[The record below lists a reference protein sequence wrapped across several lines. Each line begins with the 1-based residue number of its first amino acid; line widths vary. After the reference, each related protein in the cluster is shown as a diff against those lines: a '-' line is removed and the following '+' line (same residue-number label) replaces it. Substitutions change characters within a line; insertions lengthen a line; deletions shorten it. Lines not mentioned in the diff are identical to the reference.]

1 MQTSNLS
8 SSTPGASAPGTAGA
22 AAPGTARA
30 GRAAHAATSNG
41 TVALESLFVSAAA
54 VAVALALAPA
64 DAALGAPGPHLA
76 WLAVL
81 VIAARYGT
89 RGLLIALPVGAGVL
103 TAVAW
108 LLHRD
113 AVLVARMETGADLA
127 GMGAAVLVGWIASLQ
142 ERRLGDLSAR
152 LRQAQRRTATDADL
166 LRELQDALLS
176 MRARTDRLE
185 VSLSFLRDVSERL
198 LGHDAQ
204 TAAQAALE
212 LAVAR
217 TGARAALVE
226 LSDAGAEVEA
236 QTGSWTDDGS
246 AANVAEDQ
254 TIAQALRTRRS
265 VRAID
270 LREPKSTDADIAAP
284 LLNADGQA
292 IGFIAVRGV
301 PYAGAS
307 LATLR
312 DLAIISDWLATAVL
326 RRGEASFTPLEAQDS
341 YEHGLLMAMP
351 YFEMRLLADPLADPP
366 GSASTPRK
374 AARSHERD

>member
-1 MQTSNLS
+1 MPTSNLS
-8 SSTPGASAPGTAGA
+8 SPTTNSAPAPGAAP
-22 AAPGTARA
+22 A
-30 GRAAHAATSNG
+30 GRRAHASTSHG
-41 TVALESLFVSAAA
+41 TVALESLFVTAAA
-54 VAVALALAPA
+54 VAVAMALAPS
-64 DAALGAPGPHLA
+64 DAALGAPGPHLS

-103 TAVAW
+103 TLVAW

-113 AVLVARMETGADLA
+113 ALLVSRMETGADLA
-127 GMGAAVLVGWIASLQ
+127 GMGGAVLVGWIASLQ
-142 ERRLGDLSAR
+142 ERRLSDLAAR
-152 LRQAQRRTATDADL
+152 LRQAHRRTATDADL
-166 LRELQDALLS
+166 LRELQEALLS

-217 TGARAALVE
+217 TGARAAVVE
-226 LSDAGAEVEA
+226 LRDASTEVEA
-236 QTGSWTDDGS
+236 STGSWTDDGS

-270 LREPKSTDADIAAP
+270 LREPRSTDADIAAP
-284 LLNADGQA
+284 LLNSDGQA

-326 RRGEASFTPLEAQDS
+326 RRGEGSSATLEAQDS
-341 YEHGLLMAMP
+341 YEHGLLIAMP
-351 YFEMRLLADPLADPP
+351 YFEMRLLPDPP
-366 GSASTPRK
+366 GSISSPRK
-374 AARSHERD
+374 AAGSHERD